1 MAIQWGAPGCL
12 CPSVLNLCYR
22 ALHSRIGHRGLD
34 RDLSR
39 FLLLSD
45 AILLTSDSDGHE
57 FTGSIKLSNLL

>member
-1 MAIQWGAPGCL
+1 LA
-12 CPSVLNLCYR
+12 
-22 ALHSRIGHRGLD
+22 
-34 RDLSR
+34 R